1 MKVVLEFCI
10 NSDII
15 ECPNNI
21 IKDIKKYQ
29 LDFFD
34 WLFDENN
41 DHSYWTYEDGKK
53 EGCCYRSDAFV
64 EYLNTFV
71 LSESDEKAVI
81 IEQETND
88 YPKDVPCLNF

>member
-10 NSDII
+10 NADII

-21 IKDIKKYQ
+21 IKDIKKHQ
-29 LDFFD
+29 LDFFN

-41 DHSYWTYEDGKK
+41 DHSYWMYENGKK

-71 LSESDEKAVI
+71 LSESKEKAVI

-88 YPKDVPCLNF
+88 YSKDVPCLNF